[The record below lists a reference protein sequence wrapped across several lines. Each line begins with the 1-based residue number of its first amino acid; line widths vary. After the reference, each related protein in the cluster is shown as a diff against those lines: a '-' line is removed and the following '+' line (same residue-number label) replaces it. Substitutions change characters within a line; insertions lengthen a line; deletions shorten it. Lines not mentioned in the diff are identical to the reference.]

1 MTRIEIQFYETIIRY
16 LPLIL
21 KELIKL
27 NEKLE
32 SGKEKWKNILMIL

>member
-21 KELIKL
+21 KELEKL
-27 NEKLE
+27 NETVE
-32 SGKEKWKNILMIL
+32 SEKE